1 MIVGNYQIGYGQG
14 LLLHTG
20 FGSNKS
26 GEAMY
31 VMRTSNTGLKPHQ
44 AFYNYGFTGIGTTLF
59 WKAWE
64 QSFYYAY
71 NEIDGKVEEEAGG
84 NQYVKSIQRSD
95 SHRTIAEINKKA
107 QVNEQLIGV
116 RGSPERDIL
125 SLGAMGLGLGRFP
138 ALFAWRRV
146 RVLCLFEKMLT
157 VQTFWHLFC
166 KNAGSAS
173 FLHVFPKVF
182 SRKALLDRCW
192 SSQELILEAL
202 WD

>member
-125 SLGAMGLGLGRFP
+125 SLQARLGQQQVYR
-138 ALFAWRRV
+138 
-146 RVLCLFEKMLT
+146 T
-157 VQTFWHLFC
+157 
-166 KNAGSAS
+166 GSATEKTIGWPN
-173 FLHVFPKVF
+173 LYKHPPLP
-182 SRKALLDRCW
+182 AHLNQTD
-192 SSQELILEAL
+192 
-202 WD
+202 